1 MDTQQQ
7 IQLGQAQNLAA
18 MTMQGR
24 HYFSET
30 QQEEDFKNLTRLYLK
45 WGNDLREEFN
55 LKTREEPVIT
65 SGSDAKALR
74 PIIDPKYP
82 KQAQPSPKQKYCPKC
97 KTIVPKTW
105 KNHKEC
111 GWVE

>member
-45 WGNDLREEFN
+45 
-55 LKTREEPVIT
+55 
-65 SGSDAKALR
+65 
-74 PIIDPKYP
+74 
-82 KQAQPSPKQKYCPKC
+82 
-97 KTIVPKTW
+97 TW